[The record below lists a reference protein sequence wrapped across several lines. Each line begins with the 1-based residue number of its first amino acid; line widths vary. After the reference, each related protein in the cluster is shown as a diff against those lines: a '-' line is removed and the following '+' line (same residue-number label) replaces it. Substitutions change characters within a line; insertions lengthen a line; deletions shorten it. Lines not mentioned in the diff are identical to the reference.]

1 MLLNKE
7 PPKSFAIFVRSSYGD
22 LLMTDPL
29 IKYIKRLNTN
39 NKITLFVEDKNFQLV
54 EFMEN
59 IDSFYKIP
67 SKGNKYLFFI
77 FYGLKYRK
85 NKYDVSIAAKT
96 GVGSENGFFQYM
108 LGAKKQISY
117 VSKNKTWTDMLV
129 NCPITYSE
137 EIYDS
142 QHYALSVLQLL
153 DSKLTKL
160 PHSLYPKL
168 KSQVNTGNNLKTKLL
183 ISVSNNR
190 ESSRLNNETTASII
204 NTLSKEFQFDI
215 YISTLKSDYDIAAN
229 LKKKIIQHSI
239 INQTPL
245 LKDFIKLMNSMDICL
260 LCDGG
265 SMHMAAALGVPQ
277 VVLFGFTSSTTWAP
291 LSNTATVLNDKSN
304 VNNIPNNQILEA
316 LKMKLQNIEAS
327 RFKN

>member
-1 MLLNKE
+1 MLTNKE
-7 PPKSFAIFVRSSYGD
+7 QIKSYAIFVRSSYGD

-39 NKITLFVEDKNFQLV
+39 NKITLFVEDNNFQLV

-117 VSKNKTWTDMLV
+117 VSKNKTWTDKLI

-137 EIYDS
+137 EIFHN

-153 DSKLTKL
+153 DSKINDI
-160 PHSLYPKL
+160 PESLYPKL
-168 KSQVNTGNNLKTKLL
+168 KVKTNLKNNLKLKLL

-190 ESSRLNNETTASII
+190 DSCLLSNTTIASIV
-204 NTLSKEFQFDI
+204 NELSTEFKFDV
-215 YISTLKSDYDIAAN
+215 YISALKSDHDIAVN
-229 LKKKIIQHSI
+229 LKTKINQHSI
-239 INQTPL
+239 IYQTPL
-245 LKDFIKLMNSMDICL
+245 LKDYLKLINSMDICFL
-260 LCDGG
+260 GEGG
-265 SMHMAAALGVPQ
+265 SMHMAAALGISQ
-277 VVLFGFTSSTTWAP
+277 VVLFSDTSTTTWAP
-291 LSNTATVLNDKSN
+291 LSNAATVLKDKSN
-304 VNNIPNNQILEA
+304 VNNIPKNNILEA
-316 LKMKLQNIEAS
+316 LKKKLQNILTIRS
-327 RFKN
+327 KH

>member
-1 MLLNKE
+1 MLTNKE
-7 PPKSFAIFVRSSYGD
+7 QVKSFAIFVRSSYGD

-29 IKYIKRLNTN
+29 IKYIKSLNIN

-59 IDSFYKIP
+59 INSFYKIP
-67 SKGNKYLFFI
+67 SRGNKYLFFI

-96 GVGSENGFFQYM
+96 GVGSANGFFPYM

-137 EIYDS
+137 EIYHS
-142 QHYALSVLQLL
+142 QHYALGVLQLL

-168 KSQVNTGNNLKTKLL
+168 KSQVNAGNNLKTKLL

-190 ESSRLNNETTASII
+190 ESCRLNNETTASII

-239 INQTPL
+239 INPTPL
-245 LKDFIKLMNSMDICL
+245 LKDFIKLMNAMDICL
-260 LCDGG
+260 FGEGG
-265 SMHMAAALGVPQ
+265 SMHIAAALGVSQ

-291 LSNTATVLNDKSN
+291 LSKVAKVLKDKSN
-304 VNNIPNNQILEA
+304 VNNIPKNQIFEA
-316 LKMKLQNIEAS
+316 LKKELQNLVANRS
-327 RFKN
+327 KH

>member
-1 MLLNKE
+1 MLTNKE
-7 PPKSFAIFVRSSYGD
+7 QVKSFAIFVRSSYGD

-29 IKYIKRLNTN
+29 IKYIKRLNIN
-39 NKITLFVEDKNFQLV
+39 HKITLFVEDKNFQLV
-54 EFMEN
+54 EFMDN

-96 GVGSENGFFQYM
+96 GVGSANGFFQYM

-129 NCPITYSE
+129 NCPITYSSE
-137 EIYDS
+137 LYHS
-142 QHYALSVLQLL
+142 QHYALGVLQLL
-153 DSKLTKL
+153 DSKLTKI

-168 KSQVNTGNNLKTKLL
+168 KSKKNTGNNLKTKLL

-190 ESSRLNNETTASII
+190 ESCRLNNETTASII
-204 NTLSKEFQFDI
+204 NILSKEFQFDI
-215 YISTLKSDYDIAAN
+215 HISTLESDYDKAVN

-245 LKDFIKLMNSMDICL
+245 LEDFIKLINAMDICFFGE
-260 LCDGG
+260 GG
-265 SMHMAAALGVPQ
+265 SMHVAAALGVSQ
-277 VVLFGFTSSTTWAP
+277 VVLFGFTSSITWAP
-291 LSNTATVLNDKSN
+291 LSNIATVLSDKSN
-304 VNNIPNNQILEA
+304 VNNIPKNKILEA
-316 LKMKLQNIEAS
+316 LKTKLQNIE
-327 RFKN
+327 K

>member
-1 MLLNKE
+1 MLTNKE
-7 PPKSFAIFVRSSYGD
+7 HVKSFALFVRSSYGD

-29 IKYIKRLNTN
+29 IKYIKRLNIN
-39 NKITLFVEDKNFQLV
+39 HKITLFVEDKNFQLV
-54 EFMEN
+54 EFMDN
-59 IDSFYKIP
+59 VDSFYKIP

-96 GVGSENGFFQYM
+96 GVGSANGFFQYM

-129 NCPITYSE
+129 NCPITYNA
-137 EIYDS
+137 EIYHS
-142 QHYALSVLQLL
+142 QHYALGVLQLL
-153 DSKLTKL
+153 DSKLTKI

-168 KSQVNTGNNLKTKLL
+168 KSKKNKGNNFKTKLL

-190 ESSRLNNETTASII
+190 ESCRLNNETTASII
-204 NTLSKEFQFDI
+204 NILSKEFQFDI
-215 YISTLKSDYDIAAN
+215 HISTLESDYEKAAN

-245 LKDFIKLMNSMDICL
+245 LKDFIKLINAMDICFFGE
-260 LCDGG
+260 GG
-265 SMHMAAALGVPQ
+265 SMHVAAALGVSQ
-277 VVLFGFTSSTTWAP
+277 VVLFGSTSPITWAP
-291 LSNTATVLNDKSN
+291 LSNIATVLSDKSN
-304 VNNIPNNQILEA
+304 VNNIPKNKILEA
-316 LKMKLQNIEAS
+316 LKKKLQNIE
-327 RFKN
+327 K

>member
-1 MLLNKE
+1 MLTNKE
-7 PPKSFAIFVRSSYGD
+7 QIKSYAIFARSSYGD

-29 IKYIKRLNTN
+29 IKYIKRLNIN

-85 NKYDVSIAAKT
+85 NKYDISIAAKT
-96 GVGSENGFFQYM
+96 GVGSANGFFQYM

-137 EIYDS
+137 EILDS
-142 QHYALSVLQLL
+142 QHYALGVLQLL

-168 KSQVNTGNNLKTKLL
+168 KSQVSTGNNLKTKLL

-190 ESSRLNNETTASII
+190 ESGRLKNETTASII

-215 YISTLKSDYDIAAN
+215 YISTLNSDYDIAAN

-245 LKDFIKLMNSMDICL
+245 LKDFIKLMNVMDICL
-260 LCDGG
+260 LSEGG

-277 VVLFGFTSSTTWAP
+277 VVLFGFTSSITWAP

-304 VNNIPNNQILEA
+304 VNNIPKNQILEA
-316 LKMKLQNIEAS
+316 LKTKLQNIEAS

>member
-7 PPKSFAIFVRSSYGD
+7 LSKSFAIFVRSSYGD
-22 LLMTDPL
+22 LLMVDPL
-29 IKYIKRLNTN
+29 IKYIKQLNTD
-39 NKITLFVEDKNFQLV
+39 NKITLFVEDKNAQLI

-59 IDSFYKIP
+59 IDNFYQIP
-67 SKGNKYLFFI
+67 SKGNKYLLFI
-77 FYGLKYRK
+77 FFGLKYRK

-96 GVGSENGFFQYM
+96 GVGSANGFFQYM

-215 YISTLKSDYDIAAN
+215 YIDTLKSDYDIAAN

-239 INQTPL
+239 IYPTSF
-245 LKDFIKLMNSMDICL
+245 KDFIKLMNAMDICL
-260 LCDGG
+260 LGNGG
-265 SMHMAAALGVPQ
+265 SMHIAAALGVPQ

>member
-1 MLLNKE
+1 MLTNKE
-7 PPKSFAIFVRSSYGD
+7 QVKSFAIFVRSSYGD

-59 IDSFYKIP
+59 IDNFYKIP

-96 GVGSENGFFQYM
+96 GVGSANGFFQYM

-137 EIYDS
+137 EIYHR
-142 QHYALSVLQLL
+142 QHYALGVLQLV
-153 DSKLTKL
+153 DSKLTKI
-160 PHSLYPKL
+160 PDYLYPKL
-168 KSQVNTGNNLKTKLL
+168 KIQVNTRNNLKPKLL

-190 ESSRLNNETTASII
+190 EFCRLDNETTASII

-215 YISTLKSDYDIAAN
+215 YIDTLESDYDIAAN

-239 INQTPL
+239 ISQTSF
-245 LKDFIKLMNSMDICL
+245 KDFIKLMNAMDICL
-260 LCDGG
+260 LGEGG
-265 SMHMAAALGVPQ
+265 SMHIAAALGVPQ
-277 VVLFGFTSSTTWAP
+277 VVLFGFTSPTTWAP

-304 VNNIPNNQILEA
+304 VNNIPTSKILDA
-316 LKMKLQNIEAS
+316 LKDKLKNIISNES
-327 RFKN
+327 

>member
-1 MLLNKE
+1 MLTSNE
-7 PPKSFAIFVRSSYGD
+7 SSKSYSIFVRSSYGD

-29 IKYIKRLNTN
+29 IKYIKSLNIN

-67 SKGNKYLFFI
+67 SKGNKYLIFI

-85 NKYDVSIAAKT
+85 NKYDISIAAKT
-96 GVGSENGFFQYM
+96 GIGSENGFFQYM

-129 NCPITYSE
+129 NCPIIYSE
-137 EIYDS
+137 EIYHR
-142 QHYALSVLQLL
+142 QHYALGVLQLL
-153 DSKLTKL
+153 DSKLTKI
-160 PHSLYPKL
+160 PDYLYPKL
-168 KSQVNTGNNLKTKLL
+168 KIQVNTRNNLKPKLL

-190 ESSRLNNETTASII
+190 EFCRLDNETTASII

-215 YISTLKSDYDIAAN
+215 YIDTLKSDYDKAAN

-239 INQTPL
+239 ICQTSF
-245 LKDFIKLMNSMDICL
+245 KGFIKLMNAMDICL
-260 LCDGG
+260 FGEGG
-265 SMHMAAALGVPQ
+265 SMHMAAALGVSQ
-277 VVLFGFTSSTTWAP
+277 VVLFGHTSSTTWSP

-304 VNNIPNNQILEA
+304 VNNIPKNKILEA
-316 LKMKLQNIEAS
+316 LKTKLQNIEAT

>member
-7 PPKSFAIFVRSSYGD
+7 PAKSFAIFVRSSYGD

-29 IKYIKRLNTN
+29 IKYIKRLNIN

-85 NKYDVSIAAKT
+85 KKYDISIAAKT
-96 GVGSENGFFQYM
+96 GVGSANGFFQYI

-142 QHYALSVLQLL
+142 QHYALGVLQLL

-190 ESSRLNNETTASII
+190 ESCRLNNETTASII

-215 YISTLKSDYDIAAN
+215 YIDTLKSDYDIAAN

-239 INQTPL
+239 IYPTSF
-245 LKDFIKLMNSMDICL
+245 KDFIKLMNAMDICL
-260 LCDGG
+260 LGEGG
-265 SMHMAAALGVPQ
+265 SIHIAAALGVPQ
-277 VVLFGFTSSTTWAP
+277 VVLFGFTSFTTWAP

-304 VNNIPNNQILEA
+304 VNNIPKNKILEA
-316 LKMKLQNIEAS
+316 LKTKLQNIEAT

>member
-1 MLLNKE
+1 MLTNKE
-7 PPKSFAIFVRSSYGD
+7 QVKSFAIFVRSSYGD

-29 IKYIKRLNTN
+29 IKYIKSLNIN
-39 NKITLFVEDKNFQLV
+39 NKITLFVEDKNFQLI

-59 IDSFYKIP
+59 INSFYKIP
-67 SKGNKYLFFI
+67 SRGNKYLFFI

-96 GVGSENGFFQYM
+96 GVGSANGFFPYM

-137 EIYDS
+137 EIYHS
-142 QHYALSVLQLL
+142 QHYALGVLQLL
-153 DSKLTKL
+153 DSKLTKI

-168 KSQVNTGNNLKTKLL
+168 KSQVNAGNNLKTKLL

-190 ESSRLNNETTASII
+190 ESCRLNNETTASII

-215 YISTLKSDYDIAAN
+215 HISTLKSDYDIAVN

-239 INQTPL
+239 INPTPL
-245 LKDFIKLMNSMDICL
+245 LKDFIKLMNAMDICL
-260 LCDGG
+260 FGEGG
-265 SMHMAAALGVPQ
+265 SMHIAAALGVPQ

-304 VNNIPNNQILEA
+304 VNNIPKNQILEA
-316 LKMKLQNIEAS
+316 LKNETAKY
-327 RFKN
+327 

>member
-1 MLLNKE
+1 MLTNKE
-7 PPKSFAIFVRSSYGD
+7 QVKSFAIFVRSSYGD

-29 IKYIKRLNTN
+29 IKYIKSLNIN

-96 GVGSENGFFQYM
+96 GVGSANGFFQYM

-129 NCPITYSE
+129 NCPITYIE
-137 EIYDS
+137 EIYHS
-142 QHYALSVLQLL
+142 QHYALGVLQLL

-160 PHSLYPKL
+160 PHSLFPKL

-190 ESSRLNNETTASII
+190 ESCRLNNETTASII
-204 NTLSKEFQFDI
+204 NTLCEEFQFDI
-215 YISTLKSDYDIAAN
+215 YISTLKSDYDIATN

-239 INQTPL
+239 ISQTPL
-245 LKDFIKLMNSMDICL
+245 LKDFIKLMNAMDICL
-260 LCDGG
+260 LGEGG
-265 SMHMAAALGVPQ
+265 SMHIAAALGVPQ

-304 VNNIPNNQILEA
+304 VNNISKNKILEA
-316 LKMKLQNIEAS
+316 LKTKLQNIEAS

>member
-1 MLLNKE
+1 MLTNKE
-7 PPKSFAIFVRSSYGD
+7 HVKSFALFVRSSYGD

-29 IKYIKRLNTN
+29 IKYIKRLNIN
-39 NKITLFVEDKNFQLV
+39 HKITLFVEDKNFQLV
-54 EFMEN
+54 EFMDN
-59 IDSFYKIP
+59 VDSFYKIP

-96 GVGSENGFFQYM
+96 GVGSANGFFQYM

-129 NCPITYSE
+129 NCPITYSP
-137 EIYDS
+137 EIYHS
-142 QHYALSVLQLL
+142 QHYALGVLQLL
-153 DSKLTKL
+153 DSKLTKI

-168 KSQVNTGNNLKTKLL
+168 KSKKNTENNLKTKLL

-190 ESSRLNNETTASII
+190 ESCRLNNETTASII

-215 YISTLKSDYDIAAN
+215 HISTLESDYEKAAN

-245 LKDFIKLMNSMDICL
+245 LKDFIKLINAMDICFFGE
-260 LCDGG
+260 GG
-265 SMHMAAALGVPQ
+265 SMHLAASLGVSQ
-277 VVLFGFTSSTTWAP
+277 VVLFGFTSPITWAP
-291 LSNTATVLNDKSN
+291 LSNTATVLSDKSN
-304 VNNIPNNQILEA
+304 VNNIPKNKILEA
-316 LKMKLQNIEAS
+316 LKTKLQNIE
-327 RFKN
+327 K